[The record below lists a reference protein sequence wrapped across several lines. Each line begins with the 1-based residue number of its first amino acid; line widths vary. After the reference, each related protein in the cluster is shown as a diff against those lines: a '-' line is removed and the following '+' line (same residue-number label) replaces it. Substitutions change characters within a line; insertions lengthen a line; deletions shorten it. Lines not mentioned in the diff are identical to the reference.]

1 MAQDVG
7 QSCPADQAGMYK
19 LNIVNIQFLWFS
31 IWRVSTGDVGC
42 ANTASV
48 NGGNAYIF
56 ICNGQEFVLFADC
69 GSPFGCKTEGPKN
82 AVCT

>member
-1 MAQDVG
+1 MRFFTAFVLGFSLLMGAVAQDVG
-7 QSCPADQAGMYK
+7 ESCPADEA
-19 LNIVNIQFLWFS
+19 
-31 IWRVSTGDVGC
+31 GDVGC

-56 ICNGQEFVLFADC
+56 QCNGQEFVLFAPC
-69 GSPFGCKTEGPKN
+69 GCPTCCRTEGPKN